1 MASNLS
7 HPIQLLRGTKAT
19 IAGRIGEMGEMNYA
33 YDTHEL
39 YAHDGVTPGGYL
51 IGGGTPWWKETG
63 GEFHF
68 YMSTTGSD
76 DNDGRTP
83 ETAVATLPKALQ
95 LTTQFTYGSVI
106 PIINIAAG
114 TYDIGRINVNRYC
127 RSGCHTV
134 IRGVDRDTVIL
145 QGMLVMDAGP
155 LSIQNL
161 TIAPRTDQLALLTNI
176 TPAFLHAGQGSFI
189 ATTSVS
195 ITMPDINGGDSTSY
209 RCIHCDNHSFVLI
222 TGAINIHCSSS
233 NSIAVANSNHASTAL
248 NGTMT
253 LSGICSIV
261 LNTAYNSIF
270 YMAANG
276 SFAGSITGH
285 KYGVNFF
292 SVLNLLGQ
300 GPNIIPGTEDGI
312 VGEYSVVV

>member
-1 MASNLS
+1 MASNLLD
-7 HPIQLLRGTKAT
+7 PIQYLRGTKAT
-19 IAGRIGEMGEMNYA
+19 IAQRTGKMGEMNYA
-33 YDTHEL
+33 YDVHEL
-39 YAHDGVTPGGYL
+39 YAHDGVTPGGWL

-63 GEFHF
+63 AYNI

-106 PIINIAAG
+106 PVINIAAG
-114 TYDIGRINVNRYC
+114 TYDIGRIIVNQYC

-134 IRGVDRDTVIL
+134 IRGADRDTTIL
-145 QGMLVMDAGP
+145 QGMLAMEAGP
-155 LSIQNL
+155 LSIQTL
-161 TIAPRTDQLALLTNI
+161 TIAPRTDQLVLLASI
-176 TPAFLHAGQGSFI
+176 TPALLHAGQGSFVF
-189 ATTSVS
+189 TTNVS
-195 ITMPDINGGDSTSY
+195 ITMPDTNDGDSISY
-209 RCIHCDNHSFVLI
+209 RCIHCDNSSFVLF

-233 NSIAVANSNHASTAL
+233 NSIAVANSNRASTAL

-253 LSGICSIV
+253 LSGTCNIV

-270 YMAANG
+270 YMSTNG

-285 KYGVNFF
+285 KYGVSYF

-300 GPNIIPGTEDGI
+300 GPNIIPGTEDGN
-312 VGEYSVVV
+312 VDEYSIIV